1 MIKLNYMLETGLE
14 ELLLEKNKT
23 LLFFYTFKHLLTFI
37 LKILNKI
44 VFGLDPKQ
52 DCIWS
57 KS

>member
-1 MIKLNYMLETGLE
+1 MIKLDYMLEAGLE

-23 LLFFYTFKHLLTFI
+23 LLFFYTFKHLHTFI
-37 LKILNKI
+37 LKILTKI